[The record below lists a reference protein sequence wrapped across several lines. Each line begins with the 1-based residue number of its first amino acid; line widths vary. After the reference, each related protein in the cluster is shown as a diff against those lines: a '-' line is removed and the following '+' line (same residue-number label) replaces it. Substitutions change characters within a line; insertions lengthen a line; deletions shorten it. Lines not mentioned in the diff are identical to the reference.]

1 MKEAHNSLQN
11 VYGFVKI
18 TRAIYV
24 ILKYQ
29 KYD

>member
-1 MKEAHNSLQN
+1 MKEAHNVLPN

-18 TRAIYV
+18 TRATYA